1 MAEIQLMM
9 KTFDDLRWTFERVT
23 DTVREHDA
31 QLEKD
36 RKLLAYWE
44 DIRNQIQEH
53 EHR

>member
-9 KTFDDLRWTFERVT
+9 KTFDDLQRSFKRVAET
-23 DTVREHDA
+23 IREHDA

-44 DIRNQIQEH
+44 DIRSQIQEH
-53 EHR
+53 I